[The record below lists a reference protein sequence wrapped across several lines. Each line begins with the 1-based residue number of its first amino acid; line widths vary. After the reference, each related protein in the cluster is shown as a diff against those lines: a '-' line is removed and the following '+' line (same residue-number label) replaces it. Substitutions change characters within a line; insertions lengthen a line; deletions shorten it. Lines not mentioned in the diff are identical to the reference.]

1 MTERLYYNDSFLYDF
16 DARVADL
23 HEMTRQGINST
34 WMVKLDRTAFYPT
47 SGGQPFD
54 TGTLTAFSRSGA
66 ELKVKVEDVFEDEAG
81 EIWHRTDKILEPGAN
96 VHGVIDRERRCDHIQ
111 QHSGQHVLSAAFI
124 HLFNYPTVSFHL
136 GEESS
141 SIDLQCEAVSNEQ
154 LVRAGRLANEVIA
167 EDHPVAIRYAS
178 RDEAE
183 RIGVRKLPPRDG
195 QIRLIDITDFDLNA
209 CGGTHVRSS
218 GQIGC
223 ILVRKTEKVKQGV
236 RVEFVCGLRAVKT
249 ARKDF
254 STLTESAGLY
264 TTGIYELPA
273 QIRKQQEELK
283 AQQRSQS
290 KLNEELA
297 ELLAAKIA
305 DEVPAQNGVKVI
317 CQLLSDR
324 DAAFV
329 KLLAQKL
336 SRNGKGIVA
345 LLATENP
352 TPTLV
357 FARSQDQS
365 VDVGV
370 LLKEIVISAGGRGG
384 GGKDLAQGGV
394 PEAAK
399 LKELLDKA
407 ERKIKE
413 SHNL

>member
-16 DARVADL
+16 DAQVADL
-23 HEMTRQGINST
+23 HEMTRQGTNST
-34 WMVKLDRTAFYPT
+34 WMVKLDRTAFYPS

-54 TGTLTAFSRSGA
+54 TGTLTAFSKSGA

-81 EIWHRTDKILEPGAN
+81 EIWHRTDKVLEPGAK
-96 VHGVIDRERRCDHIQ
+96 VHGEIDRERRRDHMQ

-124 HLFNYPTVSFHL
+124 HLFKYPTVSFHL

-154 LVRAGRLANEVIA
+154 LVNAERLANEVIA
-167 EDHPVAIRYAS
+167 EDRPVLVRYAS
-178 RDEAE
+178 REEAE
-183 RIGVRKLPPRDG
+183 RLGVRKLPPREG
-195 QIRLIDITDFDLNA
+195 EIRLVNMSEFDLNA
-209 CGGTHVRSS
+209 CGGTHVRSL

-236 RVEFVCGLRAVKT
+236 RVEFVCGLRAVRT
-249 ARKDF
+249 AHRDF

-273 QIRKQQEELK
+273 QIRKQQDELK
-283 AQQRSQS
+283 AQQRTQS

-297 ELLAAKIA
+297 ELLALKMASEAHAETGRKIIS
-305 DEVPAQNGVKVI
+305 KV
-317 CQLLSDR
+317 LTDR
-324 DAAFV
+324 DAAFA

-336 SRNGKGIVA
+336 SRNRKEIVA
-345 LLATENP
+345 LLATPNP

-357 FARSQDQS
+357 FARSQDQNM
-365 VDVGV
+365 DVGA
-370 LLKEIVISAGGRGG
+370 LLKEIVTAAGGRGG

-394 PEAAK
+394 PEGVNIQ
-399 LKELLDKA
+399 ELLGKA
-407 ERKIKE
+407 ISR
-413 SHNL
+413 LGDL